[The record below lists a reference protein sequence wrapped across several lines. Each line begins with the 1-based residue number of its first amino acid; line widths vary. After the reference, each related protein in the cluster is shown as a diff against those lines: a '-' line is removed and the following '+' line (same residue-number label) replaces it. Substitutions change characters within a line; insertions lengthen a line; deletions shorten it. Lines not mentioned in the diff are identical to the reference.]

1 MSWVGGPRSSPPTP
15 ANARRPHA
23 STWRWSGSGSSVIL
37 GAMTQPALALEGIRV
52 VDCSR
57 VLAGPYCG
65 MLLSDLGADVI
76 KVEDTG
82 SGDESRTWPPHKDGE
97 SAAYLVINRNKRD
110 LALDLKAPEGADIL
124 RNLVKRSD
132 VLIENFRTGTM
143 EGFGLGYEALSA
155 LNPGLIYCSVSAFGR
170 TGPRKDGAG
179 YEALMQ
185 AFSGIMSITGE
196 PNGPPVRA
204 GVSFLDLTTGI
215 FCAFGIVNAL
225 LHRTKTGVGQR
236 VDGSLLETAVTLLNY
251 HAEGYLLT
259 GAVPKALGSSH
270 PSLSPYRTF
279 KCRDGQ
285 WVFIAGANDR
295 FWQRLVVA
303 LDIASL
309 RDDKFATNLGRVRH
323 RDELEAA
330 VSDAIGTYDREPLLK
345 LLEEGGV
352 PATPVNTVEQVMSD
366 PQTAAREMIERVL
379 HPKLGEI
386 PVIGTPTKYSRMR
399 PGVRR
404 PAPLQGEHTD
414 EVLAECGYS
423 AETIGELRAK
433 KVVR

>member
-1 MSWVGGPRSSPPTP
+1 MADTTAWPP
-15 ANARRPHA
+15 
-23 STWRWSGSGSSVIL
+23 SL
-37 GAMTQPALALEGIRV
+37 DGIRV
-52 VDCSR
+52 IDCSR
-57 VLAGPYCG
+57 VLAGPFCG

-97 SAAYLVINRNKRD
+97 AAAYLVINRNKRD
-110 LALDLKAPEGADIL
+110 IALDLKSPAGVEILKRLVADA
-124 RNLVKRSD
+124 D

-143 EGFGLGYEALSA
+143 ESFGLGYDTLSA
-155 LNPGLIYCSVSAFGR
+155 LNPRLVYCSVSAFGR
-170 TGPRKDGAG
+170 TGPRAEGAG

-196 PNGPPVRA
+196 PDGAPVRA

-225 LHRTKTGVGQR
+225 LHRVHTGVGQR

-251 HAEGYLLT
+251 HAEGFLLT

-279 KCRDGQ
+279 KCGDGQ

-295 FWQRLVVA
+295 FWQRLAPA
-303 LDIASL
+303 LGLPEMAADP
-309 RDDKFATNLGRVRH
+309 RFATNIARVQNR
-323 RDELEAA
+323 RELEQAL
-330 VSDAIGTYDREPLLK
+330 SEAIARFDREA
-345 LLEEGGV
+345 LLEALDKAGV
-352 PATPVNTVEQVMSD
+352 PATPVNNVAQVMED
-366 PQTAAREMIERVL
+366 PQTAARQMIERVV
-379 HPKLGEI
+379 HPRLGEI
-386 PVIGTPTKYSRMR
+386 PVVGTPIKFSRMR
-399 PGVRR
+399 AGARTA
-404 PAPLQGEHTD
+404 APLHGQHTD
-414 EVLAECGYS
+414 EVLGACGYS
-423 AETIGELRAK
+423 AAEIASLRER